1 MSVDY
6 EEHLGDLSGCYKMVI
21 AFAGATQDRYQFGR
35 FLGNMGVPHVLM
47 RDRTQHYHGNGVHG
61 LGDGSRQAVI
71 DYIAGFCNSGFY
83 VYTLGLSS
91 GAYAALLYGQL
102 VPVNEIIAI
111 SPLTTRN
118 ECEDFPPEDQRNIVD
133 PSMATMDDLR
143 KHYCPGG
150 PKPRVRAFIS
160 DGPHTQLDRQM
171 ATRILVNDITL
182 VPGCTHGELA
192 AVMRDRGILGELFA

>member
-1 MSVDY
+1 MSDY
-6 EEHLGDLSGCYKMVI
+6 EEHLNRIFEVKRVVF

-35 FLGNMGVPHVLM
+35 FLNNMNIPHVLF

-71 DYIAGFCNSGFY
+71 DYIAGFCNAGNY
-83 VYTLGLSS
+83 AYTLGLSS

-118 ECEDFPPEDQRNIVD
+118 ECEDFPEADQKNIVD

-143 KHYCPGG
+143 KHYCPKG
-150 PKPRVRAFIS
+150 PIPKVRAYIS

-171 ATRILVNDITL
+171 ATRILIDDITL
-182 VPGCTHGELA
+182 VSGCTHGELA
-192 AVMRDRGILGELFA
+192 ARMRDNGMLAELLR